1 MTYSS
6 AYAPLGERVT
16 HDGVV
21 ISRRGSGE
29 GVASSRRLATDNKTG
44 GAFWALQIH
53 LQRRKEIETLIVLNT
68 ALAANGET
76 GMQVSCDGFPI
87 DTLRRQFLIKLAR
100 FFSIVLFLPALA
112 CGQKNESLNIKLDQV
127 GYPTDAPKVA
137 LVSVP
142 ARSFQVKRSGD
153 NVEVFKGTLSAGVT
167 DPNSGDVVQAA
178 DFSGLRTAGTYYVEV
193 PGTGRSWDFSIGPDV
208 FSRAYYLAMRAFYGQ
223 RCGTAVDLGPEF
235 PNYRHPACHL
245 VGSYHA
251 SSGKEGRR
259 DNVGGWHDAG
269 DYGRYMVNSGIT
281 TGTLLWAFELFSA
294 KLKNLKLN
302 IPETGDGTP
311 DILNEVRWN
320 LEWMLKMQDDDGGA
334 WQKQTSEHFCDFIMP
349 EDDRLPSEVI
359 GTGKAPYKS
368 TCATADLA
376 AVAAIAARVYQPFDK
391 EFAAQNLRA
400 ARAAWAWTERY
411 PDVTFKNPP
420 GISTGEYGDPD
431 CGDERLWAAAELWR
445 TTGEAQYDRY
455 VVDRYASYLTS
466 LRALD
471 PETWRLVAPMGLWA
485 YVLAARPDS
494 DSRAL
499 AAVREAVLGAA
510 RKTVEHTRRNPYH
523 ISLGEGDFRWGS
535 NGLVANYGM
544 ELLIANALSPDRANV
559 EAALDNLHYLLG
571 RNTFS
576 ISWVTQVGEHPFRHP
591 HHRPS
596 GANKNPEPWPGLLSG
611 GPNADRQDSVLRALP
626 AGLPP
631 AKVYSDEQGSYASNE
646 ICINWQAM
654 LVFLLAGVMQ

>member
-1 MTYSS
+1 M
-6 AYAPLGERVT
+6 
-16 HDGVV
+16 
-21 ISRRGSGE
+21 
-29 GVASSRRLATDNKTG
+29 
-44 GAFWALQIH
+44 
-53 LQRRKEIETLIVLNT
+53 
-68 ALAANGET
+68 
-76 GMQVSCDGFPI
+76 
-87 DTLRRQFLIKLAR
+87 KLAR

-251 SSGKEGRR
+251 SSGKQGRR

-269 DYGRYMVNSGIT
+269 DYGRYMVNSGIS

-349 EDDRLPSEVI
+349 EDDHLPSEVI

-455 VVDRYASYLTS
+455 FVDRYASYLTS

-576 ISWVTQVGEHPFRHP
+576 ISWVTQVGEHPFRRP